1 MTIDALTGSATEVD
15 PAAMSVTADRAAA
28 TTPAATTPVA
38 IDADERGAI
47 RVALIR
53 SGFAVLAVIAV
64 GLFLKFV
71 LADGGSV
78 IFGVLMAWFAAIA
91 IAPAV
96 DRLARHMRRGLATG
110 IVMLGLVLA
119 LVVFVVAFGQLLV
132 DQVVQLLRGL
142 PDLVDRVVAQINK
155 RTGSNYDVAG
165 IISSLHIDP
174 GQVAGYA
181 TEVLSGVLG
190 ILGSVVGSVFGL
202 FTFGLFT
209 FYLSADGPRFRL
221 WIASLFPQR
230 MQQGAV
236 TVWDITAQKT
246 GSYVAARLILATI
259 NTACSAVVFA
269 LIGLP
274 SWLALA
280 IWTGFVAQF
289 VPTIGTYIA
298 IMLPVLV
305 GLLSPSPWIG
315 LAALAWGI
323 LYQQVE
329 NLTIE
334 PRISSRAVDVHP
346 AAAFGF
352 VLLGTALFGVSGAL
366 LAIPVGAMVLS
377 LGEMYQ
383 KRHELIPSLRGA
395 DGTADPGATRTVRT
409 TAQDEAQEPVAGT
422 PRGAGGR
429 TRRAVE
435 VSQPGCRQPGE
446 RAGGGGD
453 VRHPRARGASTS

>member
-1 MTIDALTGSATEVD
+1 MTIDALTGSATGVD
-15 PAAMSVTADRAAA
+15 PAAMSVTADGTAA
-28 TTPAATTPVA
+28 TTPTAN
-38 IDADERGAI
+38 DADEHGAV
-47 RVALIR
+47 RVALIPHNIWR
-53 SGFAVLAVIAV
+53 VGFAVLAVIAV

-78 IFGVLMAWFAAIA
+78 LFSVLMAWFASIA

-119 LVVFVVAFGQLLV
+119 LVVFVVAFGQLFV

-142 PDLVDRVVAQINK
+142 PDLVDRIVAQINQ

-174 GQVAGYA
+174 SQVAGYA

-246 GSYVAARLILATI
+246 GSYVAARLILASI
-259 NTACSAVVFA
+259 NAACSAVVFA
-269 LIGLP
+269 LIGMP

-298 IMLPVLV
+298 IVLPVLV

-352 VLLGTALFGVSGAL
+352 VLLGSALFGVAGAL
-366 LAIPVGAMVLS
+366 LAIPVGAMVMS
-377 LGEMYQ
+377 LGEVYQ
-383 KRHELIPSLRGA
+383 KRHELIPSLLGA
-395 DGTADPGATRTVRT
+395 DGAADQGPPGPTGPPPRTKRKN
-409 TAQDEAQEPVAGT
+409 PF
-422 PRGAGGR
+422 RG
-429 TRRAVE
+429 RRAA
-435 VSQPGCRQPGE
+435 
-446 RAGGGGD
+446 RADGHAG
-453 VRHPRARGASTS
+453 RSL

>member
-1 MTIDALTGSATEVD
+1 MTTDAITGSATG
-15 PAAMSVTADRAAA
+15 AN
-28 TTPAATTPVA
+28 PAATSPAAAGTTATSGTGTRTTATRSTATGTGTAATSPPA
-38 IDADERGAI
+38 IDADERGAV
-47 RVALIR
+47 RVALIPQNIWR
-53 SGFAVLAVIAV
+53 VGFAVLAVIAA

-78 IFGVLMAWFAAIA
+78 LFSVLIAWFAAIA

-110 IVMLGLVLA
+110 IVMLGLMLA
-119 LVVFVVAFGQLLV
+119 LVVFVVSFGQLFV

-142 PDLVDRVVAQINK
+142 PDLVDRIVAQINK

-174 GQVAGYA
+174 SQVAGYA

-190 ILGSVVGSVFGL
+190 VLGSVVGSVFGL

-246 GSYVAARLILATI
+246 GSYVAARLVLASI
-259 NTACSAVVFA
+259 NAACSAVVFA

-274 SWLALA
+274 SWLAL
-280 IWTGFVAQF
+280 
-289 VPTIGTYIA
+289 
-298 IMLPVLV
+298 
-305 GLLSPSPWIG
+305 
-315 LAALAWGI
+315 
-323 LYQQVE
+323 VE

-377 LGEMYQ
+377 LGEVYQ
-383 KRHELIPSLRGA
+383 KRHELIPSLLGA
-395 DGTADPGATRTVRT
+395 DGAADQGPPGPTGPPPRTKRKN
-409 TAQDEAQEPVAGT
+409 PF
-422 PRGAGGR
+422 R
-429 TRRAVE
+429 
-435 VSQPGCRQPGE
+435 GCRAELDEGH
-446 RAGGGGD
+446 AG
-453 VRHPRARGASTS
+453 RST